1 MSERLAAV
9 KTDEV
14 AQADMEAH
22 VEDDRPRLAR
32 LRDQVQGVFRGK
44 AEAVDLALTA
54 LLAAGHV
61 LLEDV
66 PGVGKTTLARTL
78 AGSLG
83 VTFKRIQFTSDL
95 LPADIVGVNV
105 FDLERRVFEFQ
116 PGPIFAHVVLA
127 DEINRTTPRT
137 QSALLEAMNEG
148 QVTVDNETRRLER
161 PFFVMA
167 TQNPKEFAGTYPLP
181 ESQMDRF
188 LLRISIGYP
197 APDTEADI
205 IRRYGHKDA
214 AADVRPVLTRDE
226 VLAMQHRVAGV
237 RVSDDVMDYLMAI
250 VQGTRENGAFDL
262 GASTRG
268 AIGLFR
274 AVQARAYL
282 LGRTFVVP
290 DDVKFLASPALA
302 HRVQPRGH
310 REGSSSARTEASA
323 LIADLLDATPVP
335 A

>member
-1 MSERLAAV
+1 V
-9 KTDEV
+9 KPADDTRARDEV
-14 AQADMEAH
+14 AAH
-22 VEDDRPRLAR
+22 VDDDKPRLAR
-32 LRDQVQGVFRGK
+32 LRDQVKGVFRGK
-44 AEAVDLALTA
+44 PDVVDLALTS

-66 PGVGKTTLARTL
+66 PGVGKTTLARTI

-83 VTFKRIQFTSDL
+83 VGFKRIQFTSDL

-105 FDLERRVFEFQ
+105 FDQDTRRFEFQ
-116 PGPIFAHVVLA
+116 PGPIFAHIVLA

-148 QVTVDNETRRLER
+148 QVTVDNDTHTLER

-197 APDTEADI
+197 EAGAEADI
-205 IRRYGHKDA
+205 IRRYGHTDA
-214 AADVRPVLTRDE
+214 AANVSPVLERAE
-226 VLAMQHRVAGV
+226 LLAMQQRVAGV
-237 RVSDDVMDYLMAI
+237 RVTDELLDYLMAI
-250 VQGTRENGAFDL
+250 VHATRESPAFDL

-268 AIGLFR
+268 AIGLYR

-282 LGRTFVVP
+282 LGRPFAVP
-290 DDVKFLASPALA
+290 DDVKALVVPALA
-302 HRVQPRGH
+302 HRVQPRGA
-310 REGSSSARTEASA
+310 REGSATARGEAEA
-323 LIADLLDATPVP
+323 LLTDLLDSIPVP